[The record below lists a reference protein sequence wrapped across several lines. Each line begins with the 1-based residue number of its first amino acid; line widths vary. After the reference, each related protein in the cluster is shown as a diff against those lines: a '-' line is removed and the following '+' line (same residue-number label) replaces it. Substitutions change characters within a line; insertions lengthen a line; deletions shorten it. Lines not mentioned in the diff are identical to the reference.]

1 MPEKVRVR
9 NPNLTDT
16 EAKALQL
23 AANGF
28 LYHDCAKQLGVSAQH
43 LKRVWSSASRK
54 LGADNVRHAV
64 AQGIRR
70 GVIQ

>member
-1 MPEKVRVR
+1 V
-9 NPNLTDT
+9 NLHSSTLTST
-16 EAKALQL
+16 EQKALQL